1 LIGQTLAMSCID
13 EVGFALMMAMNKIR
27 FDASLALEFAC
38 AISINDLFIFTNTS
52 YFTRANLGG
61 NI

>member
-1 LIGQTLAMSCID
+1 MSCID

>member
-1 LIGQTLAMSCID
+1 MSCID
-13 EVGFALMMAMNKIR
+13 EVGSALMMAMNKNC
-27 FDASLALEFAC
+27 FDAILALEFAC
-38 AISINDLFIFTNTS
+38 AISINGLFIFTNTY

>member
-1 LIGQTLAMSCID
+1 MYCID
-13 EVGFALMMAMNKIR
+13 EVGFALTMAINQHC

-38 AISINDLFIFTNTS
+38 AVSINDLFIFTNTS
-52 YFTRANLGG
+52 YLARANLGG